1 MAGNSEA
8 ILSHT
13 TNQLH
18 FYKLILQNFTLDR
31 NIMVHNT
38 TNISSKSGCGLI
50 NAEAL
55 LGGDTTSVHIKSITT
70 DHNITNTVR
79 GGGKGG
85 NERKCTT
92 NAESLDDSK
101 CRAARIVL
109 RSVLKQKRAIS
120 ASNLLPFTD
129 ATSLLKTL
137 LPRCSIVFG
146 PP

>member
-1 MAGNSEA
+1 MGGNSEA

-79 GGGKGG
+79 GGGGG
-85 NERKCTT
+85 DERKCT
-92 NAESLDDSK
+92 
-101 CRAARIVL
+101 
-109 RSVLKQKRAIS
+109 KRVT
-120 ASNLLPFTD
+120 LCP
-129 ATSLLKTL
+129 KTKT
-137 LPRCSIVFG
+137 RNFSE
-146 PP
+146 